1 MARKHVIRRIINI
14 WILLRS
20 IGEWRVSAPDLGY
33 VAVGVIIIVVL
44 CITAVCVCWEQWCC
58 GTVCSGLVRPIH
70 DIIRV
75 EMQRDLVGT
84 PRRCTVGI
92 FDRFA
97 VVQLYKRLSAVC
109 IVGIFRAP
117 SVTGER
123 VCQLGRL
130 HISAENALFN
140 AYARW

>member
-1 MARKHVIRRIINI
+1 
-14 WILLRS
+14 
-20 IGEWRVSAPDLGY
+20 
-33 VAVGVIIIVVL
+33 
-44 CITAVCVCWEQWCC
+44 
-58 GTVCSGLVRPIH
+58 
-70 DIIRV
+70 
-75 EMQRDLVGT
+75 MQRDLVGT

-123 VCQLGRL
+123 VCQLCRL
-130 HISAENALFN
+130 HISAENALSMHMQDDRSN
-140 AYARW
+140 QRPLSRESLSICPAMSRIV

>member
-1 MARKHVIRRIINI
+1 
-14 WILLRS
+14 
-20 IGEWRVSAPDLGY
+20 
-33 VAVGVIIIVVL
+33 
-44 CITAVCVCWEQWCC
+44 
-58 GTVCSGLVRPIH
+58 
-70 DIIRV
+70 
-75 EMQRDLVGT
+75 MQRDLVGT

-140 AYARW
+140 AKTFKFGSVPRSKRNDASVFKP

>member
-1 MARKHVIRRIINI
+1 MDASEPEVDSSLPQLSN
-14 WILLRS
+14 LNS
-20 IGEWRVSAPDLGY
+20 DFSTVEVSVFY
-33 VAVGVIIIVVL
+33 NS
-44 CITAVCVCWEQWCC
+44 
-58 GTVCSGLVRPIH
+58 CSGLVRPVH
-70 DIIRV
+70 NIIRV

-140 AYARW
+140 AYAR

>member
-1 MARKHVIRRIINI
+1 
-14 WILLRS
+14 
-20 IGEWRVSAPDLGY
+20 
-33 VAVGVIIIVVL
+33 
-44 CITAVCVCWEQWCC
+44 
-58 GTVCSGLVRPIH
+58 
-70 DIIRV
+70 
-75 EMQRDLVGT
+75 MQRDLVGT

-117 SVTGER
+117 SVTGES

-140 AYARW
+140 AYAR

>member
-1 MARKHVIRRIINI
+1 
-14 WILLRS
+14 
-20 IGEWRVSAPDLGY
+20 
-33 VAVGVIIIVVL
+33 
-44 CITAVCVCWEQWCC
+44 
-58 GTVCSGLVRPIH
+58 
-70 DIIRV
+70 
-75 EMQRDLVGT
+75 MQRDLVGT

-123 VCQLGRL
+123 VCQLGRSVVCIVL
-130 HISAENALFN
+130 VVVCRNCRSVCNAAAGSGEALFGACRTACASKSFLQLPRILYCIPIIPEIN
-140 AYARW
+140 LVYYI